1 MEDFTCEPCRKW
13 RKMKNRLMLC
23 VAGLMALAGLSL
35 AGQGTDPTRPT
46 ERMAD
51 RLAARATDTSAFRL
65 QALVVGA
72 GDDGVALV
80 GTSGLGL
87 APVRKGATFTT
98 RVDDVDL
105 TVKVKSVTVKGVEI
119 ETAAGAEPLFLPGS
133 FQALAAPDRTSPDLL
148 RYLEATDVPLEQ
160 LLRLVSDQAG
170 VNISASE
177 KAAKGKNVSI
187 FLRNISAATAVEE
200 LCRTTGLWY
209 RRETDSQ
216 VIRVTTME
224 EYTENLSSFR
234 EEKTETFTLLYP
246 NVVEAAG
253 VIYGLYPDRT
263 LLSLGEQDL
272 DEDAENDLSR
282 RLRRFQI
289 MADNGGSS
297 FLRMEAPE
305 ATSAGGRTGSGDFS
319 FTRGGVQGRRSQWE
333 WLRRSSRLT
342 GLSAAEAKRIDQAM
356 SAADTNLYEKVY
368 GDAAPQAAN
377 IFVTISRRNN
387 LLIVRTSDA
396 TAMEA
401 IRDLVKRI
409 DVPTPMVLL
418 EMKILELDID
428 DNYNATFQ
436 YAFNTHGSHKWGN
449 HAGRDGL
456 ERGTTTDANGNTVS
470 SLVSPLQGLVNPAA
484 MNPVTASTMS
494 FAVLSDSLNA
504 QLELMAQDGKVRT
517 LATPALLTANNE
529 VSQIFSGA
537 EYPIVKGV
545 TAGETTTTEA
555 GFDKRDATVNLEW
568 VDIGTM
574 LLVTPS
580 INADKTVTLRLVQEN
595 SEIPAE
601 QVRVPLDGG
610 NVRETTPIDI
620 VESRSLT
627 GTFVAKDGM
636 AVMAGGL
643 IKETWKDVYTR
654 TPVLGSIPW
663 IGFLFR
669 GTEKQK
675 KRTELIVVIKP
686 HVISTPMEGGRIS
699 QELMD
704 ALSAHPAADGRANMG
719 IHFNETSTN
728 TPPVVKDV
736 IKIVK

>member
-1 MEDFTCEPCRKW
+1 MAWGLLFATC
-13 RKMKNRLMLC
+13 
-23 VAGLMALAGLSL
+23 AGLAFA
-35 AGQGTDPTRPT
+35 QDPTRPT
-46 ERMAD
+46 EKMAD
-51 RLAARATDTSAFRL
+51 QLKARATDSSALRL

-72 GDDGVALV
+72 ADDGVALI
-80 GTSGLGL
+80 GAPGLDL
-87 APVRKGATFTT
+87 APVRPGATFAPH
-98 RVDDVDL
+98 VDGLDV
-105 TVKVKSVTVKGVEI
+105 TVKVRAITMKGVEI
-119 ETAAGAEPLFLPGS
+119 ETTAGSEPLFLPGS
-133 FQALAAPDRTSPDLL
+133 YQALAAPANPPPELL
-148 RYLEATDVPLEQ
+148 RYLEATEVPLEK
-160 LLRLVSDQAG
+160 LLRLISDQTG

-177 KAAKGKNVSI
+177 KAAKNKTVSI
-187 FLRNISAATAVEE
+187 FLRNVSAATAVEE
-200 LCRTTGLWY
+200 LCRTTGLWF
-209 RRETDSQ
+209 RREPESN
-216 VIRVTTME
+216 VIRVTTMD

-263 LLSLGEQDL
+263 LLSIGEQDIE
-272 DEDAENDLSR
+272 EDVENDLSR
-282 RLRRFQI
+282 RLRRFQM
-289 MADNGGSS
+289 MAENGGSS
-297 FLRMEAPE
+297 FLKMEAPD
-305 ATSAGGRTGSGDFS
+305 ATGSGGRTGAGDFS
-319 FTRGGVQGRRSQWE
+319 FTRGGMQGRRSQWE

-342 GLSAAEAKRIDQAM
+342 GLSANEAKKIDQAM
-356 SAADTNLYEKVY
+356 AAGNTNLYENVY
-368 GDAAPQAAN
+368 DKAAPQAAN
-377 IFVTISRRNN
+377 IFVTLSRRNN

-396 TAMEA
+396 QAMDA

-436 YAFNTHGSHKWGN
+436 YAFNTHGTHKWGN
-449 HAGRDGL
+449 HAGHDNLARGADGD
-456 ERGTTTDANGNTVS
+456 GVA
-470 SLVSPLQGLVNPAA
+470 SLVSPLQGLVDPAA
-484 MNPVTASTMS
+484 ANPVTASTMT
-494 FAVLSDSLNA
+494 FAMLSDSLNA

-517 LATPALLTANNE
+517 LATPVLLTANNE

-537 EYPIVKGV
+537 QYPIVKGV

-555 GFDKRDATVNLEW
+555 GFDRRDATVNLEW

-580 INADKTVTLRLVQEN
+580 INADKSVTLHLVQEN
-595 SEIPAE
+595 SEIPPE

-610 NVRETTPIDI
+610 RISDTTPIDI

-643 IKETWKDVYTR
+643 IKETWKEVYTR

-686 HVISTPMEGGRIS
+686 HVISTPMEGGKIS
-699 QELMD
+699 QELIQ
-704 ALSAHPAADGRANMG
+704 ALSSHPAADGRANMG
-719 IHFNETSTN
+719 IHYGNSETN
-728 TPPVVKDV
+728 MPRAVKDV
-736 IKIVK
+736 LKIVE

>member
-1 MEDFTCEPCRKW
+1 MIMIDINLK
-13 RKMKNRLMLC
+13 KI
-23 VAGLMALAGLSL
+23 LSL
-35 AGQGTDPTRPT
+35 GLLVGMASWSFVMAQDPTRPT

-51 RLAARATDTSAFRL
+51 QLKARAADSSALRL

-72 GDDGVALV
+72 SEDGVALV
-80 GTSGLGL
+80 GAAGQGTTPL
-87 APVRKGATFTT
+87 RKGMSFSPKVEGLDVTF
-98 RVDDVDL
+98 
-105 TVKVKSVTVKGVEI
+105 KVRAITAKGVEI
-119 ETAAGAEPLFLPGS
+119 ETSSGSAPLFLAGS
-133 FQALAAPDRTSPDLL
+133 YQSLAAPTNPPPELL
-148 RYLEATDVPLEQ
+148 RYLEATEVPLEQ

-177 KAAKGKNVSI
+177 KAAKAKKVSI
-187 FLRNISAATAVEE
+187 FLRNVSAATAVEE
-200 LCRTTGLWY
+200 LCRTTGLWF
-209 RRETDSQ
+209 RRETGSD

-234 EEKTETFTLLYP
+234 EEKTETFTLMYP

-253 VIYGLYPDRT
+253 VIYGLYPERT
-263 LLSLGEQDL
+263 LLSLGEQDI

-282 RLRRFQI
+282 RFRRFQM

-297 FLRMEAPE
+297 FLKLEPPDA
-305 ATSAGGRTGSGDFS
+305 SGAGGRTGSGDFS
-319 FTRGGVQGRRSQWE
+319 FTRGGVQGRRSQWD

-342 GLSAAEAKRIDQAM
+342 GLSAAEAKRIDQALKA
-356 SAADTNLYEKVY
+356 SDTNAYERAY
-368 GDAAPQAAN
+368 GRATPQAAN

-387 LLIVRTSDA
+387 LLLVRTSDA
-396 TAMEA
+396 QAMDA

-436 YAFNTHGSHKWGN
+436 YAFNTHGTHKWGN
-449 HAGRDGL
+449 HAGRDALDRTNPDGS
-456 ERGTTTDANGNTVS
+456 AI
-470 SLVSPLQGLVNPAA
+470 SPLQGLVNPAA

-529 VSQIFSGA
+529 VSQIFSGS

-545 TAGETTTTEA
+545 TAGETTTSEA
-555 GFDKRDATVNLEW
+555 GIVTQDATVNLEW
-568 VDIGTM
+568 VDVGTM

-580 INADKTVTLRLVQEN
+580 INADKTVTLHLVQEN

-601 QVRVPLDGG
+601 QVRVPLDGS
-610 NVRETTPIDI
+610 NISETTPIDI

-643 IKETWKDVYTR
+643 IKETWKEVYTR

-663 IGFLFR
+663 LGFLFR

-686 HVISTPMEGGRIS
+686 HVISTPMEGGKIS
-699 QELMD
+699 QELMK

-719 IHFNETSTN
+719 IHYGNSATN
-728 TPPVVKDV
+728 TPAALKDLK
-736 IKIVK
+736 KIVQ